1 MANYLKRKQ
10 RKACAHRTH
19 TFWDFSVGGL
29 SAALSG
35 RAGLLT
41 TQNPVRLQGS
51 EVPQAHCLSSSFQL
65 RSALDKTEELEVS
78 NGHLVKR
85 LEKMK
90 ANRNALLSQQ

>member
-1 MANYLKRKQ
+1 M
-10 RKACAHRTH
+10 
-19 TFWDFSVGGL
+19 
-29 SAALSG
+29 
-35 RAGLLT
+35 
-41 TQNPVRLQGS
+41 QNPILSRGRR
-51 EVPQAHCLSSSFQL
+51 VPQSHSLSSFFQL

>member
-1 MANYLKRKQ
+1 MHALHTHYLGFQ
-10 RKACAHRTH
+10 CGWA
-19 TFWDFSVGGL
+19 VVV
-29 SAALSG
+29 LSG

-41 TQNPVRLQGS
+41 TRNPVTLQGS
-51 EVPQAHCLSSSFQL
+51 KVPQAHCLSSFFQL